1 MKNKGTIKFFAIA
14 LALVSIFHL
23 SFTLKTY
30 LVENKAKKYASEEV
44 HWEKIRPEFES
55 VDIEK
60 KYVDSLENSLEKHYI
75 DSISHKDVY
84 NILLR
89 KYTYSECKER
99 EINLGLD
106 LQGGMHV
113 MLEVALEDLVIE
125 LSGDNQE
132 KTFKKAI
139 ELAKKNQSSSQKDF
153 ITLFDE
159 AVQEIDPG
167 ADLSVFFATI
177 DNKDEIKL
185 GAPHDKVISF
195 LRRKATGALESTH
208 EVLKKRIDKFGVTQ
222 PNIQLLEGTERI
234 LIELPGI
241 DDPERIRKYLQGA
254 AKLEFWETYDNGE
267 AGPYILEANKVL
279 SELLSLEDDG
289 STTDTTKADVK
300 KEEDVAHFTKKSS
313 ASVNDTN
320 GVSIS
325 DTSSISASVNDT
337 NTAID
342 DTSDLANLSQ
352 DEIDKKFPLNKYLAP
367 SVRRTDQGAYYTD
380 GPVVGTAMF
389 YDTVK
394 INKYLNMPEVRQV
407 LPPDMFFAWT
417 ANPIPTEDKLEIYQ
431 LIALKITTLD
441 NKARLDGTYV
451 TNARVDVSPL
461 GEREVTLNMNNEGAK
476 IWERMTEDNIDKSI
490 AIVLDGLVYSFPN
503 VSGKISGGRSS
514 ITGGFTSN
522 EAQDL
527 ANILNSG
534 KLDVGVNIIEE
545 AIVGPSLGKESIRS
559 GLASILIGLLL
570 VLIFMVLY
578 YNRSGWIA
586 NLALFANLFFILGV
600 LASLGA
606 ALTLPGIAGIVLTI
620 GMSVDAN
627 VLIFE
632 RIREEIASG
641 KGIRMAI
648 KEGYLKAYS
657 SIIDANVTTLLVG
670 IILYT
675 FGSGPI
681 HGFAIILIIGILSS
695 LFSAIL
701 ITRII
706 FDTQLNKEKVLKFSN
721 SITENVLKKV
731 NIDFLGKRKI
741 AYIISGIIIIAG
753 IASMSSQ
760 GLKYGVDFKGG
771 FSYVIKFKEDVK
783 PLEITGLLTA
793 PFQDNK
799 PEVKVFGP
807 KNQVKLTTSFLINNT
822 APNVSDSIETII
834 RTTMEK
840 AFPDNPMEILST
852 QKVGPT
858 IADDIKISGL
868 WSIIFSMVVI
878 FLYIFIRF
886 RKWQYAVAAT
896 LTPLHDV
903 LVILA
908 VFSIFQDILPFSL
921 EIDQAFIAAL
931 LTIIGYSIND
941 TVVVFDRI
949 REKLSLIKNRPYF
962 ATVNMALN
970 ETLSRTLITSLTTL
984 FVVFILFVFG
994 GEVIRGFS
1002 FSLLLGIIVGT
1013 YSSIFVST
1021 PILVEFSKK
1030 DEKKIRDKNKES

>member
-23 SFTLKTY
+23 SFTIKTY
-30 LVENKAKKYASEEV
+30 LIERKAEKYAKGD
-44 HWEKIRPEFES
+44 KI
-55 VDIEK
+55 IEK
-60 KYVDSLENSLEKHYI
+60 NYL

-89 KYTYSECKER
+89 KYSYAECKER

-113 MLEVALEDLVIE
+113 TLEVALEDLIIE

-132 KTFKKAI
+132 KTFKQAI
-139 ELAKKNQSSSQKDF
+139 ELAKKNQASSQKDF

-159 AVQEIDPG
+159 AVQLIDPG

-177 DNKDEIKL
+177 DNKDEISL
-185 GAPHDKVISF
+185 GASHDQVINF
-195 LRRKATGALESTH
+195 LRRKSTGALESTF

-234 LIELPGI
+234 LVELPGI

-254 AKLEFWETYDNGE
+254 AKLEFWETYENKE
-267 AGPYILEANKVL
+267 SLPYMEQVNKVL
-279 SELLSLEDDG
+279 SERLSLEDSGAIALD
-289 STTDTTKADVK
+289 SSSVLKDKVK
-300 KEEDVAHFTKKSS
+300 ERSQSS
-313 ASVNDTN
+313 DLAAAALDTN
-320 GVSIS
+320 ESDEIDTSAIGSAALDSIS
-325 DTSSISASVNDT
+325 DSSN
-337 NTAID
+337 
-342 DTSDLANLSQ
+342 LENLSR
-352 DEIDKKFPLNKYLAP
+352 EEMERKAPLFKYLAP
-367 SVRRTDQGAYYTD
+367 AVNRTEEGDFHVK
-380 GPVVGTAMF
+380 GPVLGTAMF
-389 YDTVK
+389 YDTSK
-394 INKYLNMPEVRQV
+394 INAYLNLPEVRAV
-407 LPPDMFFAWT
+407 LPPDMFFTWT
-417 ANPIPTEDKLEIYQ
+417 ANAIDEKEQVYQ

-441 NKARLDGTYV
+441 NKARLDGTFV

-490 AIVLDGLVYSFPN
+490 AIVLDGLIYSYPTVN
-503 VSGKISGGRSS
+503 SKISGGRSS
-514 ITGGFTSN
+514 IIGGFTSN

-545 AIVGPSLGKESIRS
+545 AIVGPSLGKESINK
-559 GLASILIGLLL
+559 GLVSILIGLLL
-570 VLIFMVLY
+570 VLVFMVFY

-632 RIREEIASG
+632 RIREEIANG

-675 FGSGPI
+675 FGTGPI
-681 HGFAIILIIGILSS
+681 HGFATILIIGILSS

-706 FDTQLNKEKVLKFSN
+706 FDTQLNKEKLILFANKM
-721 SITENVLKKV
+721 TENVLKSV

-741 AYIISGIIIIAG
+741 AYFISAVIILGG
-753 IASMSSQ
+753 IASMSTQ

-783 PLEITGLLTA
+783 PIEITGLLTS
-793 PFQDNK
+793 PFMENK
-799 PEVKVFGP
+799 PEVKTFGP
-807 KNQVKLTTSFLINNT
+807 KNQIKLTTSFLINST
-822 APNVSDSIETII
+822 EENVSDSIETII
-834 RTTMEK
+834 KTSLGE
-840 AFPDNPMEILST
+840 AYPDNPLEILST

-858 IADDIKISGL
+858 IADDIKVSGL
-868 WSIIFSMVVI
+868 WSIIFSMIVI
-878 FLYIFIRF
+878 FIYIFIRF

-896 LTPLHDV
+896 VTPFHDV

-908 VFSIFQDILPFSL
+908 VFSLFQDVMPFSL

-949 REKLSLIKNRPYF
+949 REKLSIIKKRPYF
-962 ATVNMALN
+962 ETVNLALN

-984 FVVFILFVFG
+984 FVVFILFIFG

-1030 DEKKIRDKNKES
+1030 EEKEARSIKEENSIKEVRNKKLKA

>member
-23 SFTLKTY
+23 SFTLKTK
-30 LVENKAKKYASEEV
+30 LVENKAKKYASENV
-44 HWEKIRPEFES
+44 QFES
-55 VDIEK
+55 FTKDSTSNLTEEDFTDSVKNKLEK
-60 KYVDSLENSLEKHYI
+60 KYL
-75 DSISHKDVY
+75 DSISHKEVY
-84 NILLR
+84 NILLK

-113 MLEVALEDLVIE
+113 ILEVALEDLIVE
-125 LSGDNQE
+125 LSNNNQE
-132 KTFKKAI
+132 PTFRNAI
-139 ELAKKNQSSSQKDF
+139 ELAKKNQQSSQKDF

-159 AVQEIDPG
+159 AVTEIDPD
-167 ADLSVFFATI
+167 ADLSVFFSTI
-177 DNKDEIKL
+177 ENKDEIKL
-185 GAPHDKVISF
+185 GASRDKVIAF

-254 AKLEFWETYDNGE
+254 AKLEFWETYENSE
-267 AGPYILEANKVL
+267 ALPYFEEVNKVL
-279 SELLSLEDDG
+279 SEKISLEEEMDPSND
-289 STTDTTKADVK
+289 STASFTASENADAQ
-300 KEEDVAHFTKKSS
+300 EEEQDAASALASS
-313 ASVNDTN
+313 ALQVDSSGNILDDSST
-320 GVSIS
+320 IS
-325 DTSSISASVNDT
+325 SADST
-337 NTAID
+337 E
-342 DTSDLANLSQ
+342 SDSAKMANMTEE
-352 DEIDKKFPLNKYLAP
+352 EINKKYPLYRYLAP
-367 SVRRTDQGAYYTD
+367 ALNRTEQGGAYYIK
-380 GPVVGTAMF
+380 GPVIGSAMF
-389 YDTVK
+389 YDTSK
-394 INKYLNMPEVRQV
+394 INTFLNMPEVKAV
-407 LPPDMFFAWT
+407 LPPEMFFAWS
-417 ANPIPTEDKLEIYQ
+417 AKAIDEKEQVYQ
-431 LIALKITTLD
+431 LLALKIGTID
-441 NKARLDGTYV
+441 RKAKLDGTYV
-451 TNARVDVSPL
+451 TNARVDVTPL
-461 GEREVTLNMNNEGAK
+461 GEREVSLSMNNEGAR
-476 IWERMTEDNIDKSI
+476 IWEKMTGDNVDKSI

-514 ITGGFTSN
+514 ISGGFSAN
-522 EAQDL
+522 DAQDL

-534 KLDVGVNIIEE
+534 KLEVGVNIIEE
-545 AIVGPSLGKESIRS
+545 AIVGPSLGKESIQN
-559 GLASILIGLLL
+559 GLMSILVGLLL
-570 VLIFMVLY
+570 VLIFMVFY

-586 NLALFANLFFILGV
+586 NLALFANIFFIMGV
-600 LASLGA
+600 LSSLGA

-632 RIREEIASG
+632 RIREELANG

-670 IILYT
+670 IILLT

-681 HGFAIILIIGILSS
+681 HGFATILIIGILSS

-706 FDTQLNKEKVLKFSN
+706 FDSQLTKEKAIKFSN
-721 SITENVLKKV
+721 SMTENVLKNI

-741 AYIISGIIIIAG
+741 AYLISGIIIIAG
-753 IASMSSQ
+753 IASLSTQ

-771 FSYVIKFKEDVK
+771 FSYVIKFEEDVS
-783 PLEITGLLTA
+783 PLTITQALTT
-793 PFQDNK
+793 PFQENK
-799 PEVKVFGP
+799 PEVKTFGP
-807 KNQVKLTTSFLINNT
+807 RNQVKLTTSFLINST
-822 APNVSDSIETII
+822 ADNASDSIENII
-834 RTTMEK
+834 KTTM
-840 AFPDNPMEILST
+840 AQSYPDNPMEILST

-858 IADDIKISGL
+858 IADDIKVSGL
-868 WSIIFSMVVI
+868 WSIIFSMIVI

-886 RKWQYAVAAT
+886 RTWQYAVAAT
-896 LTPLHDV
+896 VTPFHDV
-903 LVILA
+903 LIILSI
-908 VFSIFQDILPFSL
+908 FSIFQSIMPFSL

-949 REKLSLIKNRPYF
+949 REKLSIIKNRPF
-962 ATVNMALN
+962 FDTINLALN

-984 FVVFILFVFG
+984 FVVLILFIFG

-1002 FSLLLGIIVGT
+1002 FALLLGIVVGT

-1021 PILVEFSKK
+1021 PVLVELSKK
-1030 DEKKIRDKNKES
+1030 EEKKKEEEK